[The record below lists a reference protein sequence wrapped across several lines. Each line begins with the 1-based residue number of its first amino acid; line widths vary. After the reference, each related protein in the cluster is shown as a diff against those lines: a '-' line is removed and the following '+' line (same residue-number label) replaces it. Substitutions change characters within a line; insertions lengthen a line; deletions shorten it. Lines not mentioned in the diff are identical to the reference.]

1 MNAREHCGVFGVV
14 GPDSTKLT
22 FEGLK
27 LLQHRGQESA
37 GISWVDGGRIHTRK
51 GLGLVGEALDPKDI
65 GESFFSIGHVRYST
79 TGSTT
84 LQEAQPLDD
93 GFIAV
98 SFNGTITNH
107 FQNGDFSTDTEFI
120 LSFLRNQ
127 LSQGRSLESSAKAFM
142 DVADGAFSLLVLSS
156 KGEILALRDPR
167 GFRPLVIGEIGD
179 NKVVSSEDS
188 AIKQLGGKVIGFVH
202 PGEITRDT
210 VVRERVSS
218 LPTTTCAFEYIYF
231 SRADSEIDG
240 ISVYASRIKL
250 GELLA
255 RNHPAQGDVVVP
267 VPDSSRPIALGFS
280 RTSGIPLEEALVRTI
295 SSKRSFIMP
304 SDEKRN
310 EVLKEKFG
318 IVEWAVRGKRVVL
331 VDDSIVRGNTMKRIV
346 NSLRSAG
353 ASEVHIRIGSPMI
366 RFPCYMGIDFP
377 RRSEL
382 VANVGDERA
391 IARELN
397 ADSVEY
403 LSVEEMVQAIGRTTL
418 CKACFTGEYPLKG
431 KYDLSALE
439 SVFAR

>member
-51 GLGLVGEALDPKDI
+51 GLGLVGEALDPKEI

-167 GFRPLVIGEIGD
+167 GFRPLVIGEIG
-179 NKVVSSEDS
+179 
-188 AIKQLGGKVIGFVH
+188 
-202 PGEITRDT
+202 ITRWSPLRT
-210 VVRERVSS
+210 QQSS
-218 LPTTTCAFEYIYF
+218 
-231 SRADSEIDG
+231 S
-240 ISVYASRIKL
+240 
-250 GELLA
+250 
-255 RNHPAQGDVVVP
+255 
-267 VPDSSRPIALGFS
+267 
-280 RTSGIPLEEALVRTI
+280 
-295 SSKRSFIMP
+295 
-304 SDEKRN
+304 
-310 EVLKEKFG
+310 
-318 IVEWAVRGKRVVL
+318 W
-331 VDDSIVRGNTMKRIV
+331 
-346 NSLRSAG
+346 
-353 ASEVHIRIGSPMI
+353 
-366 RFPCYMGIDFP
+366 
-377 RRSEL
+377 
-382 VANVGDERA
+382 VGR
-391 IARELN
+391 
-397 ADSVEY
+397 
-403 LSVEEMVQAIGRTTL
+403 
-418 CKACFTGEYPLKG
+418 
-431 KYDLSALE
+431 
-439 SVFAR
+439 